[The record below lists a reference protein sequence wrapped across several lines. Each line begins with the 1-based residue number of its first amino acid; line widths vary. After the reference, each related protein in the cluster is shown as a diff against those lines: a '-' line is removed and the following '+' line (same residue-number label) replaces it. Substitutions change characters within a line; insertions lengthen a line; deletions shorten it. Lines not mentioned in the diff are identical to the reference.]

1 LLLIKVAPT
10 LPLSYQG
17 YQLMMVG
24 SFKASIEYRVA
35 VIGTTASVSPLQPK
49 SIKMNCFN
57 SRQKNKIKI
66 CGIIKGKN

>member
-1 LLLIKVAPT
+1 VSVETSCLLFIKVAPT

-35 VIGTTASVSPLQPK
+35 VTGTTASVSPLQPK
-49 SIKMNCFN
+49 I
-57 SRQKNKIKI
+57 
-66 CGIIKGKN
+66 